1 MADKETAKKQPRS
14 PRGQFLPGPGTAGP
28 GRPKGS
34 PNAITMTLKDG
45 IEEAYHQL
53 GGIQWLVRLGRDD
66 PRVFATLLA
75 KLLPPPTPEGD
86 GEMVIRI
93 IGGFTTDNDDLAL
106 PPDDD

>member
-53 GGIQWLVRLGRDD
+53 GGVAWLVRLGQEE
-66 PRVFATLLA
+66 PLAFASLLA
-75 KLLPPPTPEGD
+75 KLLPPPAAEGE
-86 GEMVIRI
+86 GELTIHI
-93 IGGFTTDNDDLAL
+93 IGGFA
-106 PPDDD
+106 PDDD

>member
-1 MADKETAKKQPRS
+1 MTDKETAKKQPRS

-53 GGIQWLVRLGRDD
+53 GGIQWLVRLGLDD

-75 KLLPPPTPEGD
+75 KLLPPPAPEG
-86 GEMVIRI
+86 GESLTIHVV
-93 IGGFTTDNDDLAL
+93 GGFTDDDSAL